1 MIPLDSE
8 LLNSPERILAELV
21 KTKQRQNELKSLEA
35 VLKDELEQHRKDG
48 RIKGIY
54 KANGVTANRLQTK
67 QKYQYSEELNAITE
81 GSSDK
86 FLELWNRAKGSN
98 RYDFLTLDMRK
109 LKAYKNLDEKLY
121 DRDTTSSLKQES
133 PSEELEEVSSDPE

>member
-48 RIKGIY
+48 RIKGIF
-54 KANGVTANRLQTK
+54 KSHGVTANRLQTQ
-67 QKYQYSEELNAITE
+67 QKYQFSEELT
-81 GSSDK
+81 
-86 FLELWNRAKGSN
+86 
-98 RYDFLTLDMRK
+98 
-109 LKAYKNLDEKLY
+109 
-121 DRDTTSSLKQES
+121 KQE
-133 PSEELEEVSSDPE
+133 EVYKTEIDQRKELEILNNKAVKLETKGYWRITVDK

>member
-67 QKYQYSEELNAITE
+67 QKYQYSEELTRQE
-81 GSSDK
+81 
-86 FLELWNRAKGSN
+86 E
-98 RYDFLTLDMRK
+98 
-109 LKAYKNLDEKLY
+109 AYKTEIDQK
-121 DRDTTSSLKQES
+121 K
-133 PSEELEEVSSDPE
+133 ELEILDNKAVKLATKGYWRITVDK